1 MSSYSPVQ
9 LPLVQTHVQAVEW
22 EPGNALPKLPEGE
35 EWQSDSCHGLLQGI
49 RKMKQIKEY

>member
-35 EWQSDSCHGLLQGI
+35 EWKSDSCHGLLQGT